1 MKITDGSNFFHDKP
15 LFGMDIGHG
24 SLKVMQ
30 VAEMASK
37 ALPKNPHQNHRPQV
51 IGYGTISFDQA
62 AQQDG
67 VVVKPELIAKAAME
81 LFEHALIGNITT
93 RRVAIAI
100 PAYHTF
106 TRSLHLP
113 ALKPMEL
120 KAAVELE
127 AEQYISVPLE
137 ELYLDYEI
145 TRQTADATELF
156 VAAVPQAIVDSYLEL
171 TKIMGL
177 ETVLIEPT
185 LSSSAHLFNID
196 DRSDLASLI
205 IDFGSL
211 SADISIFDKH
221 VLASST
227 VQVGGKNF
235 TNSIK
240 DELGITLEEAG
251 VLKTRYGLGVSR
263 KQHEIKQALKPTLEQ
278 IVKEIQRM
286 IRYYE
291 ERYGSERPIGQIIT
305 LGGGANMPGLTDYLI
320 QALRMPVRTS
330 DPWQYLNYVGLQP
343 PPNAEKPMYS
353 DVAGLSLVNAK
364 EVFAS

>member
-1 MKITDGSNFFHDKP
+1 MKISTSSNFFHDKP

-30 VAEMASK
+30 VVTSPVQTAGPP
-37 ALPKNPHQNHRPQV
+37 LNNHHPQV
-51 IGYGTISFDQA
+51 IGYGTITFDQA

-81 LFEHALIGNITT
+81 LFEHALIGKITT
-93 RRVAIAI
+93 RRVAVAV

-113 ALKPMEL
+113 ALQPAEL

-137 ELYLDYEI
+137 ELYLDYEV
-145 TRQTADATELF
+145 TKRTADSTELF
-156 VAAVPQAIVDSYLEL
+156 VAAVPQTIINSYLEL
-171 TKIMGL
+171 LQIMGL
-177 ETVLIEPT
+177 ETMLVEPT

-196 DRSDLASLI
+196 DRSDMASLI

-211 SADISIFDKH
+211 SADISIFDRH

-240 DELGITLEEAG
+240 DELGISLEEAG
-251 VLKTRYGLGVSR
+251 ILKTRYGLGVSR
-263 KQHEIKQALKPTLEQ
+263 KQREIKQALKPTLEQ

-291 ERYGSERPIGQIIT
+291 ERYGSERPISQVIT

-320 QALRMPVRTS
+320 QALRLPVRIS
-330 DPWQYLNYVGLQP
+330 DPWQYLNYTGLQP

-353 DVAGLSLVNAK
+353 DVAGLSLVGPQ
-364 EVFAS
+364 EVFA